1 MKEQTYKDIQKAGY
15 KYKPAL
21 KFIDDL
27 QKNNIPLFAIDVN
40 DWVNCPNNIVTI
52 TIPYGSPKNGG
63 KYKAFKNKYG
73 DRALKTAIKFYN
85 TKN

>member
-52 TIPYGSPKNGG
+52 TTPHSPNFIATIARQYG
-63 KYKAFKNKYG
+63 A
-73 DRALKTAIKFYN
+73 
-85 TKN
+85 TKNNYF